1 MENKIGIDL
10 GTTYSC
16 VAVWKNNKIE
26 IIPNSQ
32 SGLRTV
38 ASAVYFKKNEILIG
52 NLAKNQLKNY
62 ENVIYD
68 SKRLIGRNFTDKE
81 VQNDM
86 KYFSFKLESDKNNK
100 PIIIVTINNEKKSY
114 SPEDISSM
122 ILKQLKKDAEDY
134 LGCEVK
140 DAIITVPANFNN
152 SQRQSTIDAGKIAGL
167 NVFQTINEPTAA
179 AIAYGLENQSD
190 KKKNVCVFDFG
201 GGTFDVT
208 VLTIKNKEFNVL
220 STGGDSHLGGADI
233 DNLLVKYCIDEFK
246 RQTNIDISNNQK
258 ALRRLKTNCERVKM
272 ELSSIRESFIDI
284 DSLVKENDFYISID
298 RSIFE
303 ELCNLLFE
311 KCINILDKTIKE
323 SKLSKDEIDDI
334 VLVGGSTRIPKIQE
348 MVSQFFE
355 HKKKINKSIN
365 PDEAI
370 AYGAAVLAISKDLDK
385 IANLDD
391 LIIADVLPKSLGI
404 RVQGGIMAK
413 IIDKNT
419 PLPCSDK
426 RRFANSADYMSSV
439 KIRVYEGENEYVDDN
454 DFLGEFDF
462 GGITIAKKGE
472 TAVWVTFKVDQR
484 YSLLEVYAEEEGTK
498 NSLSKVIQIKKK

>member
-86 KYFSFKLESDKNNK
+86 KYFSFKLESDNNNK
-100 PIIIVTINNEKKSY
+100 PKIIVTINNEKKSY

-246 RQTNIDISNNQK
+246 RQTNIDISNNKK
-258 ALRRLKTNCERVKM
+258 ALRRLKKECIEKKHFLSTLKEVHFEIESLDNNQNLEFTLQRVDF
-272 ELSSIRESFIDI
+272 EIICNSI
-284 DSLVKENDFYISID
+284 
-298 RSIFE
+298 
-303 ELCNLLFE
+303 FE
-311 KCINILDKTIKE
+311 KCINILDETIKE

-370 AYGAAVLAISKDLDK
+370 AYGAAILAISKDLDK
-385 IANLDD
+385 IANLND

-462 GGITIAKKGE
+462 GGITVAKKGE

-498 NSLSKVIQIKKK
+498 NSYSKVIQIKKK